1 MTIGK
6 QLSQSLWRIYNRP
19 TQPTPWAYGG
29 NLPWDEPTFSERM
42 LQEHLDETH
51 GAASRTAVERQL
63 QIEWINQKL
72 GLVAGQHVFDVT
84 CGPGLYAAKWAQ
96 QNIRV
101 TGIDFAPASIRYAQ
115 EVAQKNQIDS
125 TTTFIQAD
133 IREWDYP
140 AATFDAAVLL
150 YGQLAVMSTG
160 EAQNVLTQIAQSLRP
175 GSKLC
180 LEMLNPVHID
190 RTNSTWWFTD
200 DTGIWGTTP
209 FLLLG
214 ERQWYETE
222 QLSMERYHVVHLETG
237 SSDEIVLCDQAYT
250 TAQMTALLERSGFTQ
265 IDIYPAWD
273 NLALYDKDEWIVYIA
288 TV

>member
-125 TTTFIQAD
+125 TSTFIQAD

-250 TAQMTALLERSGFTQ
+250 NTQKTALLERSGFTQ

>member
-125 TTTFIQAD
+125 TSTFIQAD